1 MNKLP
6 VELEFSVERLKRY
19 LEDNPHDAKRLAIA
33 HFEDF
38 SVLAIEFKKLEMQRQ
53 ALEIENIKLR
63 SAKTHRTVSL
73 PCFVSNNRG
82 VR

>member
-1 MNKLP
+1 MNNIPLD
-6 VELEFSVERLKRY
+6 LQFSIERFKRY

-38 SVLAIEFKKLEMQRQ
+38 SMLVIEYKKLEMQRQ
-53 ALEIENIKLR
+53 ALEIENSKLR

-73 PCFVSNNRG
+73 PSFVSNRG